1 MSQTVLITGANRGI
15 GLALTHAC
23 LRRDDQVIACCR
35 DPYNARALHQLSEI
49 YPNLSIHQL
58 DVSRGEDY
66 LHLKHAIGD
75 QVIDLLVANAG
86 VLGPQLQGFGQVDYH
101 AWAEVFA
108 INSMAPLRLAEH
120 FFDNLKDS
128 ERRTLVCISSVM
140 GSIDLNQEGGS
151 YLYRSSKA
159 ALNAVVKSLAIDL
172 AGDGIHVLAIHP
184 GWVKTQMGGEGAV
197 VEADECAVTLLETLD
212 RLPAG
217 TSGQFLSYDGKPLT
231 W

>member
-108 INSMAPLRLAEH
+108 INSMAPLRLVEH

-140 GSIDLNQEGGS
+140 GSIELNQEGGS

-159 ALNAVVKSLAIDL
+159 ALNAVVKSLSIDL
-172 AGDGIHVLAIHP
+172 AGDGVHVLAVHP

-197 VEADECAVTLLETLD
+197 VEADECAVTLLETLE
-212 RLPAG
+212 RQPAG

>member
-108 INSMAPLRLAEH
+108 INSMAPLRLVEH

-140 GSIDLNQEGGS
+140 GSIELNQEGGS

-159 ALNAVVKSLAIDL
+159 ALNAVVKSLSIDL
-172 AGDGIHVLAIHP
+172 AGDGVHVLAVHP
-184 GWVKTQMGGEGAV
+184 GWVKTLMGGEGAV

>member
-75 QVIDLLVANAG
+75 QAIDLLVANAG

-172 AGDGIHVLAIHP
+172 AGDGVHVLAIHP

>member
-108 INSMAPLRLAEH
+108 INSMAPLRLVEH

-140 GSIDLNQEGGS
+140 GSIELNQEGGS

-159 ALNAVVKSLAIDL
+159 ALNAVVKSLSIDL
-172 AGDGIHVLAIHP
+172 AGDGVHVLAVHP

>member
-35 DPYNARALHQLSEI
+35 DPYHARALHQLSEI
-49 YPNLSIHQL
+49 YPSLSIHQL

-66 LHLKHAIGD
+66 LELKHAIGD
-75 QVIDLLVANAG
+75 QVIDLLIANAG

-128 ERRTLVCISSVM
+128 ERRTLVCISSIM

-159 ALNAVVKSLAIDL
+159 ALNAVVKSMAIDL
-172 AGDGIHVLAIHP
+172 AGDGVHVLAIHP
-184 GWVKTQMGGEGAV
+184 GWVKNQMGGEGAV
-197 VEADECAVTLLETLD
+197 VEADECAVILLETLD

>member
-172 AGDGIHVLAIHP
+172 AGDGVHVLAIHP

>member
-108 INSMAPLRLAEH
+108 INSMAPLRLVEH

-140 GSIDLNQEGGS
+140 GSIELNQEGGS

-159 ALNAVVKSLAIDL
+159 ALNAVVKSLSIDL
-172 AGDGIHVLAIHP
+172 AGDGVHVLAVHP

-197 VEADECAVTLLETLD
+197 VEADECAVTLLEMLD

>member
-128 ERRTLVCISSVM
+128 ERRTLVCISSIM

-159 ALNAVVKSLAIDL
+159 ALNAVVKSMAIDL
-172 AGDGIHVLAIHP
+172 AGDGVHVLAIHP

-197 VEADECAVTLLETLD
+197 VEADECAVILLETLD

>member
-75 QVIDLLVANAG
+75 QIIDLLVANAG

-108 INSMAPLRLAEH
+108 INSMAPLRLVEH

-140 GSIDLNQEGGS
+140 GSIELNQEGGS

-159 ALNAVVKSLAIDL
+159 ALNAVVKSLSIDL
-172 AGDGIHVLAIHP
+172 AGDGVHVLAVHP